1 MKIIRKTLTATLLCT
16 ALLSSGCAGD
26 SKNQTADTSAVSA
39 SESTVSASESADSS
53 QAENHA
59 VTENT
64 SSDSQNSQESDQS
77 VSENSNNETPDPKAN
92 ESESSELYTMDTVMS
107 LTAYGSHARE
117 ALDSASAE
125 IQRLDKLFSISSE
138 TGDIYRVNR
147 DGEGDLSEDTRSLL
161 ASALEYGKDTN
172 GIFDCTIEPVME
184 AWGFTTKNYRIPS
197 DSELAELLSHV
208 DASTVTLSGNH
219 VTLPEDVKLDLG
231 GIAKGFT
238 SARVMEVF
246 KNSGVTSG
254 IISLGGNVQTLG
266 TKPDEKLWRVGIQDP
281 NDLNAMFAVV
291 EVSDE
296 AVITSGAYQR
306 YFEENGVHYHHII
319 DPRTGYPAE
328 SGLTSVTIISP
339 DGTLADALSTSLFI
353 MGPDDASA
361 FWQNHRD
368 KFEAIMM
375 TENGEVLV
383 TSGLADRCKVTN
395 GGKVRVIS

>member
-1 MKIIRKTLTATLLCT
+1 MKIIRKTLTTTLLCT

-59 VTENT
+59 VTENA

-92 ESESSELYTMDTVMS
+92 ESESSELYAMDTVMS

-147 DGEGDLSEDTRSLL
+147 DGQGDLSEDTRSLL

-184 AWGFTTKNYRIPS
+184 AWGFTTKNYRVPS
-197 DSELAELLSHV
+197 DSELTELLSHV
-208 DASTVTLSGNH
+208 DASAVTLSGNH

-266 TKPDEKLWRVGIQDP
+266 TKPDGKLWRVGIQDP

>member
-1 MKIIRKTLTATLLCT
+1 MKIIRKTLTTTLLCT

-53 QAENHA
+53 QAENQT
-59 VTENT
+59 VTENA

-92 ESESSELYTMDTVMS
+92 ESESSELYAMDTVMS

>member
-1 MKIIRKTLTATLLCT
+1 MKIIKKTLIATLLCT

-53 QAENHA
+53 QAENQT
-59 VTENT
+59 VTENAL
-64 SSDSQNSQESDQS
+64 SDSQNSQESDQS
-77 VSENSNNETPDPKAN
+77 VSENSNNDTPDPKAN
-92 ESESSELYTMDTVMS
+92 ESESSELYAMDTVMS

-125 IQRLDKLFSISSE
+125 IQRLDQLFSISSK

-147 DGEGDLSEDTRSLL
+147 DGQGDLSEDTRSLL

>member
-59 VTENT
+59 VTENA

-92 ESESSELYTMDTVMS
+92 ESESSELYAMDTVMS

>member
-1 MKIIRKTLTATLLCT
+1 MKIIRKTLTTTLLCT

-59 VTENT
+59 VTENA

-92 ESESSELYTMDTVMS
+92 ESESSELYAMDTVMS

-266 TKPDEKLWRVGIQDP
+266 TKPDGKLWRVGIQDP

-319 DPRTGYPAE
+319 DPRTGYPTE

-353 MGPDDASA
+353 MGPDDAFT

>member
-92 ESESSELYTMDTVMS
+92 ESESSELYAMDTVMS

-266 TKPDEKLWRVGIQDP
+266 TKPDGKLWRVGIQDP

>member
-1 MKIIRKTLTATLLCT
+1 MKIIRKTLTTTLLCT

-59 VTENT
+59 VTENA

-92 ESESSELYTMDTVMS
+92 ESESSELYAMDTVMS

-306 YFEENGVHYHHII
+306 YFEEDGVHYHHII

>member
-1 MKIIRKTLTATLLCT
+1 MKIIKKTLIATLLCT

-59 VTENT
+59 VTENA

-92 ESESSELYTMDTVMS
+92 ESESSELYAMDTVMS

>member
-92 ESESSELYTMDTVMS
+92 ESESSELYAMDTVMS

-368 KFEAIMM
+368 KFEAIIM

-383 TSGLADRCKVTN
+383 TYGLADRCKVTN

>member
-26 SKNQTADTSAVSA
+26 SKNQTADSSAVSA

-53 QAENHA
+53 QAENQA
-59 VTENT
+59 VTENA
-64 SSDSQNSQESDQS
+64 SSDSQDSQESDQS
-77 VSENSNNETPDPKAN
+77 VSENSNNEAPDPKAN
-92 ESESSELYTMDTVMS
+92 ESESSELYAMDTVMS

-138 TGDIYRVNR
+138 TGDIYRINR

-184 AWGFTTKNYRIPS
+184 AWGFTTKNYRVPS

-266 TKPDEKLWRVGIQDP
+266 TKPDGKLWRVGIQDP

>member
-1 MKIIRKTLTATLLCT
+1 MKTIKKTLTAALLCT
-16 ALLSSGCAGD
+16 ALLSSGCAGNAGNSQGPD
-26 SKNQTADTSAVSA
+26 STESGQSA
-39 SESTVSASESADSS
+39 SENTNGKPSA
-53 QAENHA
+53 
-59 VTENT
+59 
-64 SSDSQNSQESDQS
+64 
-77 VSENSNNETPDPKAN
+77 PDPKEN
-92 ESESSELYTMDTVMS
+92 ESESSELYAMDTVMS

-117 ALDSASAE
+117 ALDAAGAE

-147 DGEGDLSEDTRSLL
+147 DGQGDLSEDTRSLL
-161 ASALEYGKDTN
+161 ASALEYGKETN

-184 AWGFTTKNYRIPS
+184 AWGFTTQNYRVPS
-197 DSELAELLSHV
+197 DAELTELLSHV
-208 DASTVTLSGNH
+208 DASTVTLSGSH

-246 KNSGVTSG
+246 REHGVTSG

-266 TKPDEKLWRVGIQDP
+266 TKPDGKQWRVGIQDP
-281 NDLNAMFAVV
+281 KDLNSMFAVV

-368 KFEAIMM
+368 QFEAIMM
-375 TENGEVLV
+375 TDSGEVLV

>member
-1 MKIIRKTLTATLLCT
+1 MKIIRKTLTTTLLCT

-26 SKNQTADTSAVSA
+26 SKNQTAYSCAVSA
-39 SESTVSASESADSS
+39 SESSVSASESADSS
-53 QAENHA
+53 QGENHA
-59 VTENT
+59 VTENA

-92 ESESSELYTMDTVMS
+92 ESESSELYAMDTVMS

>member
-1 MKIIRKTLTATLLCT
+1 MKIIRKTLTTTLLCT

-59 VTENT
+59 VTENA

-92 ESESSELYTMDTVMS
+92 ESESSELYAMDTVMS

>member
-1 MKIIRKTLTATLLCT
+1 MKIIRKTLTTTLLCT

-59 VTENT
+59 VTENA
-64 SSDSQNSQESDQS
+64 SSDSQNSQKSDQS

-92 ESESSELYTMDTVMS
+92 ESESSELYAMDTVMS

>member
-26 SKNQTADTSAVSA
+26 SKNQTADTPAVSA

-53 QAENHA
+53 QAENQA
-59 VTENT
+59 VTENA
-64 SSDSQNSQESDQS
+64 SSDSQDSQESDQS
-77 VSENSNNETPDPKAN
+77 VSENSNNEAPDPKAN
-92 ESESSELYTMDTVMS
+92 ESESSELYAMDTVMS

-117 ALDSASAE
+117 ALDSANAE

-184 AWGFTTKNYRIPS
+184 AWGFTTKNYRVPS

-266 TKPDEKLWRVGIQDP
+266 TKPDGKLWRVGIQDP

>member
-1 MKIIRKTLTATLLCT
+1 MKIIRKTLTTTLLCT

-39 SESTVSASESADSS
+39 SESTVSASESADSN

-59 VTENT
+59 VTENA

-92 ESESSELYTMDTVMS
+92 ESESSELYAMDTVMS

>member
-1 MKIIRKTLTATLLCT
+1 MKIIRKTLTTTLLCT

-59 VTENT
+59 VTENA

-92 ESESSELYTMDTVMS
+92 ESESSELYAMDTVMS

-328 SGLTSVTIISP
+328 NGLTSVTIISP

>member
-92 ESESSELYTMDTVMS
+92 ESESSELYAMDTVMS

-117 ALDSASAE
+117 ALDSASTE

>member
-1 MKIIRKTLTATLLCT
+1 
-16 ALLSSGCAGD
+16 
-26 SKNQTADTSAVSA
+26 
-39 SESTVSASESADSS
+39 
-53 QAENHA
+53 
-59 VTENT
+59 
-64 SSDSQNSQESDQS
+64 
-77 VSENSNNETPDPKAN
+77 
-92 ESESSELYTMDTVMS
+92 
-107 LTAYGSHARE
+107 
-117 ALDSASAE
+117 
-125 IQRLDKLFSISSE
+125 
-138 TGDIYRVNR
+138 
-147 DGEGDLSEDTRSLL
+147 
-161 ASALEYGKDTN
+161 
-172 GIFDCTIEPVME
+172 ME

>member
-92 ESESSELYTMDTVMS
+92 ESESSELYAMDTVMS

-319 DPRTGYPAE
+319 DPRTGYPAD
-328 SGLTSVTIISP
+328 SGVISSTIISH
-339 DGTLADALSTSLFI
+339 DGTLADGLSTSLFI
-353 MGPDDASA
+353 MGVDDALDYWRAHSDE
-361 FWQNHRD
+361 FD
-368 KFEAIMM
+368 AILMD
-375 TENGEVLV
+375 ENGTVYV
-383 TSGLADRCKVTN
+383 TDGIADRCSLLEDRKMQV
-395 GGKVRVIS
+395 VR

>member
-26 SKNQTADTSAVSA
+26 SKNQTTDTSAVSA

-53 QAENHA
+53 QAENQT
-59 VTENT
+59 VTENAL
-64 SSDSQNSQESDQS
+64 SDSQNSQESDQS
-77 VSENSNNETPDPKAN
+77 VSESSNNDTPDPKAN
-92 ESESSELYTMDTVMS
+92 ESESSELYAMDTVMS

-125 IQRLDKLFSISSE
+125 IQRLDQLFSISSE

-147 DGEGDLSEDTRSLL
+147 DGQGDLSKDTRSLL

-266 TKPDEKLWRVGIQDP
+266 TKPDGKLWRVGIQDP

-353 MGPDDASA
+353 MGPDDAST

>member
-92 ESESSELYTMDTVMS
+92 ESESSELYAMDTVMS

-184 AWGFTTKNYRIPS
+184 AWG
-197 DSELAELLSHV
+197 
-208 DASTVTLSGNH
+208 
-219 VTLPEDVKLDLG
+219 
-231 GIAKGFT
+231 
-238 SARVMEVF
+238 
-246 KNSGVTSG
+246 
-254 IISLGGNVQTLG
+254 
-266 TKPDEKLWRVGIQDP
+266 
-281 NDLNAMFAVV
+281 
-291 EVSDE
+291 
-296 AVITSGAYQR
+296 
-306 YFEENGVHYHHII
+306 
-319 DPRTGYPAE
+319 
-328 SGLTSVTIISP
+328 
-339 DGTLADALSTSLFI
+339 
-353 MGPDDASA
+353 
-361 FWQNHRD
+361 
-368 KFEAIMM
+368 
-375 TENGEVLV
+375 
-383 TSGLADRCKVTN
+383 
-395 GGKVRVIS
+395 

>member
-1 MKIIRKTLTATLLCT
+1 MKIIRKTLTTTLLCT

-59 VTENT
+59 VTENA
-64 SSDSQNSQESDQS
+64 SSDSQNSQKSDQS

-92 ESESSELYTMDTVMS
+92 ESESSELYAMDTVMS

-197 DSELAELLSHV
+197 DSELVELLSHV